1 MLGIITDMRIAVR
14 HMSCSMAKLLE
25 SASEI
30 LKRHGVRRAVLFGS
44 QAAGKAKSGSDIDL
58 AIWPSG
64 ALSASEWFDIQD
76 ELDDLPTLRTWDL
89 VDMTRVRSDSPI
101 ANEVARHGIELYRE
115 TEPAIQ
121 TERLTV
127 SGKR

>member
-44 QAAGKAKSGSDIDL
+44 QAAGKAKSGSDM
-58 AIWPSG
+58 AERG
-64 ALSASEWFDIQD
+64 AFGIG
-76 ELDDLPTLRTWDL
+76 
-89 VDMTRVRSDSPI
+89 MVRYP
-101 ANEVARHGIELYRE
+101 R
-115 TEPAIQ
+115 
-121 TERLTV
+121 
-127 SGKR
+127 